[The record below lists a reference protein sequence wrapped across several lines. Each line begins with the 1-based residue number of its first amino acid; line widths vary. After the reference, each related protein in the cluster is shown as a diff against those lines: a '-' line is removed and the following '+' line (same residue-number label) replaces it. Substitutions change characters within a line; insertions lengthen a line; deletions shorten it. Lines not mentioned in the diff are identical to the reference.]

1 MCQRCLVATS
11 SRSGSFPPALNRCGL
26 PHSPAAG
33 ERSNPPLLELAHGF
47 PLHIDTTGEAPAMP
61 MFRFTCLKR
70 IGVPSLFSANAGL
83 TRSFSVCSFTSLGRD
98 RIDVPSRSSA
108 HAGFARS
115 SSMCQSASLGQPLA
129 PSRRIFRSRSPTPVV
144 YSMSTTGGRSLTA
157 TVPNLF
163 RSHFPITMRCTGVA
177 SAYQRESLLLR
188 PPR

>member
-1 MCQRCLVATS
+1 MCRRCLVATS
-11 SRSGSFPPALNRCGL
+11 SRSGSFPPALNHCGL

-61 MFRFTCLKR
+61 MFRFACLEC
-70 IGVPSLFSANAGL
+70 IGVPSLFSAYAGL
-83 TRSFSVCSFTSLGRD
+83 TRSFSVCSFTSLGRH

-129 PSRRIFRSRSPTPVV
+129 PSRRIFRSRSPTPMV
-144 YSMSTTGGRSLTA
+144 YLIPPRRTKSTA
-157 TVPNLF
+157 TIPNHF